1 MNVSA
6 ANILYKTCIE
16 TTPWQHCQH
25 DNCREKVGL
34 SVVGSEMLPL
44 TSAEI
49 TEQKERKKEA
59 IIPGNASRHNGSL
72 TVGLAI
78 VYI

>member
-1 MNVSA
+1 
-6 ANILYKTCIE
+6 
-16 TTPWQHCQH
+16 
-25 DNCREKVGL
+25 
-34 SVVGSEMLPL
+34 MLPL